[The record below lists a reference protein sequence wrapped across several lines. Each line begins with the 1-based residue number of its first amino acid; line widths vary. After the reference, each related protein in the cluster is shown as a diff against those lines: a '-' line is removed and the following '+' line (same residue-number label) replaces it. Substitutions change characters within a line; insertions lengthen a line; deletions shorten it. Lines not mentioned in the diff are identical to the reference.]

1 MMTEYSTLNNKMRTN
16 DYHNPIMY
24 ANGMKMDS
32 SYYTDTSLTHSN
44 ENYTNEHYNS
54 YDVVLNQTNNNN
66 GIIQTNVTDRDNL
79 IFSNFYNN
87 NNNEFVHQQ
96 QLNYN
101 SNQNTCLMPLNY
113 NIDNSITTNNNNSTL
128 DDNQSFGCISS
139 SQQSSW
145 MPTNNTDIIKKN
157 SSSNRFFT
165 NEAQKDI
172 STTTTNISFNLVN
185 GSTTNLTT
193 MTNMKIEV
201 NNNDNKTKLIKQ
213 TGKQTNNNKDTF
225 QKKTTNYNK
234 MQKTTA
240 KSKKDDLNKKNDD
253 LTYNSNMSSPL
264 IESSPIDYIS
274 ATINNNN
281 SNGNHVCTAN
291 SNGRKC
297 LTWACKVCKKKSST
311 PDRRKQATMR
321 ERRRLRKVNEA
332 FETLKKRTCPNP
344 NQRLPKVEIL
354 RNAIEYIENLEDML
368 KSSTNSS
375 SSLSSSANKLNIYK
389 NQYLNGSTTVSS
401 SFVSSEDNRSNS
413 SDVIIIFFS
422 FLFLFIFKFFFVK
435 INRAI
440 TISFQ

>member
-1 MMTEYSTLNNKMRTN
+1 
-16 DYHNPIMY
+16 
-24 ANGMKMDS
+24 
-32 SYYTDTSLTHSN
+32 
-44 ENYTNEHYNS
+44 
-54 YDVVLNQTNNNN
+54 
-66 GIIQTNVTDRDNL
+66 
-79 IFSNFYNN
+79 
-87 NNNEFVHQQ
+87 
-96 QLNYN
+96 
-101 SNQNTCLMPLNY
+101 
-113 NIDNSITTNNNNSTL
+113 
-128 DDNQSFGCISS
+128 
-139 SQQSSW
+139 
-145 MPTNNTDIIKKN
+145 
-157 SSSNRFFT
+157 
-165 NEAQKDI
+165 
-172 STTTTNISFNLVN
+172 
-185 GSTTNLTT
+185 
-193 MTNMKIEV
+193 
-201 NNNDNKTKLIKQ
+201 
-213 TGKQTNNNKDTF
+213 
-225 QKKTTNYNK
+225 

-240 KSKKDDLNKKNDD
+240 KSKKDDLNKKNED

-281 SNGNHVCTAN
+281 NNGNHVCTAN

-375 SSLSSSANKLNIYK
+375 SSLSSSANKLNNYK

-413 SDVIIIFFS
+413 SDVIIIFS
-422 FLFLFIFKFFFVK
+422 FLFLLIFKFFFVK

-440 TISFQ
+440 TILFQ